1 MIRFL
6 RLDLINWFFIVPALI
21 AGWTLRGR
29 YLSAVRRRAPI
40 APRFAPLSRRSTRTR
55 SAAGLGVAIA
65 GAGALVLALLRP
77 QAIVTL
83 RTPEY
88 ERQDLIVMLDRSISM
103 RAHDVA
109 PSRFSRATLE
119 LRNFLRHKPEG
130 IDRVGLVGFA
140 DASVIL
146 SYLSGDA
153 DSLSFYLDWIDADP
167 TVFFGTNIG
176 AALQSAREVAA
187 KDHRRTKKLY
197 VLVSDGEDYG
207 GELDRALARFRAD
220 GARIH
225 CIGIGSD
232 ASVPIPVPRPDGREG
247 WLRDDDG
254 RLVQTKFDEST
265 LRRVALATGGR
276 YFRSTTGGD
285 LARGLAAVVSSE
297 RTLAGWRTTAQY
309 RDLYPLALGAGAVAI
324 ASLWLLL

>member
-6 RLDLINWFFIVPALI
+6 RLDLINWFLIVPALV
-21 AGWTLRGR
+21 AAWALGAR
-29 YLSAVRRRAPI
+29 YLRAMRRHEAI
-40 APRFAPLSRRSTRTR
+40 APRFAALSRRTTRAR
-55 SAAGLGVAIA
+55 AAAGLAFAVI
-65 GAGALVLALLRP
+65 GALALVVALLRP
-77 QAIVTL
+77 QAVVTV

-119 LRNFLRHKPEG
+119 LRNFLRRKPAG

-146 SYLSGDA
+146 SYPSADA

-167 TVFFGTNIG
+167 TVYFGTNIG
-176 AALQSAREVAA
+176 AALQSARDVAS
-187 KDHRRTKKLY
+187 KDDRRTKKVF

-232 ASVPIPVPRPDGREG
+232 ASVPIPVREPDGREG
-247 WLRDDDG
+247 WLRDESG
-254 RLVQTKFDEST
+254 RVVKTKFDEST
-265 LRRVALATGGR
+265 LRRVASMTGGR
-276 YFRSTTGGD
+276 YFRSTSGDD
-285 LARGLAAVVSSE
+285 LARGLADVVAGE
-297 RTLAGWRTTAQY
+297 RTVVGWRTTAQY
-309 RDLYPLALGAGAVAI
+309 RELYPVALGAGAIAVAW
-324 ASLWLLL
+324 LWLLL